1 MKERI
6 NLSTNIID
14 SDNTEAIIK
23 YTLDKLSK
31 SLATSLGPYGSNT
44 IIQDGYGNHSITKDG
59 YTIFKSIVMENDISR
74 TILDIFKTISLKLV
88 NEVGDASTSS
98 ILVACKLYNELS
110 DFKSTDSRLA
120 PKALCDILNA
130 IEEVLIDFIKEK
142 AVKIT
147 DDNFDVIAKIAA
159 ISNNN
164 DYKLGNLIYEIYS
177 KIGRDSFINIEKSSN
192 REDYY
197 EITDGYELLNGYV
210 DEKFVNEEKDQTFVG
225 ENPLI
230 FLSNSD
236 LREDDLDLLAKLSG
250 FALQEKKPLVII
262 AKGMSEEVYNFLAIN
277 KIRNKD
283 NYMVCPILVTLG
295 TQNREDSLVDL
306 SYYVSS
312 LGIYNKLETDPKSLQ
327 DKWFKS
333 YKEAQQYLGTCSK
346 IIVDSKR
353 TKFIESPKDTYSKD
367 QMKIRLEHI
376 KTKIDAI
383 KQKSEREENDLKLF
397 ELEKRYNKLKGSIAT
412 LYIGGNTELEKKN
425 KRYLIDDAV
434 HAVKSALDSGYI
446 IGGNLTIPTILSN
459 NFKEVIK
466 AVKENLPYEISDDI
480 IYSLVQSIM
489 DSFLY
494 SYKCVLRNSH
504 KFSNSQIKDILL
516 ECIVD
521 TKGRIYNLVTDRYED
536 ISETSVINSADTDIQ
551 ILHSVFSIIGLLV
564 TSNQFLSIT
573 AYSEEAFKEVQN
585 HF

>member
-74 TILDIFKTISLKLV
+74 TILDIFRTISLKLV

-110 DFKSTDSRLA
+110 DFKSNDSRLA

-236 LREDDLDLLAKLSG
+236 LREDDLELLAKLSG

-466 AVKENLPYEISDDI
+466 AVKENLSYEISDDI

-573 AYSEEAFKEVQN
+573 TYSEEAFKEVQN

>member
-31 SLATSLGPYGSNT
+31 SLSTSLGPYGSNT

-74 TILDIFKTISLKLV
+74 TVLDIFRTISLKLV

-120 PKALCDILNA
+120 PKVLCDILNA

-147 DDNFDVIAKIAA
+147 DDNFDVIAKIAV

-164 DYKLGNLIYEIYS
+164 DYRLGNLIYEIYS

-236 LREDDLDLLAKLSG
+236 LREDDLELLAKLSG

-277 KIRNKD
+277 KTRNKD
-283 NYMVCPILVTLG
+283 SYMVCPILVTLG

-312 LGIYNKLETDPKSLQ
+312 LGVYNKLETDPKSLHGL
-327 DKWFKS
+327 KLTKKLNSILEHVLKLLWIVRELSLLKV
-333 YKEAQQYLGTCSK
+333 LK
-346 IIVDSKR
+346 ILTV
-353 TKFIESPKDTYSKD
+353 
-367 QMKIRLEHI
+367 KIR
-376 KTKIDAI
+376 
-383 KQKSEREENDLKLF
+383 
-397 ELEKRYNKLKGSIAT
+397 
-412 LYIGGNTELEKKN
+412 
-425 KRYLIDDAV
+425 
-434 HAVKSALDSGYI
+434 
-446 IGGNLTIPTILSN
+446 
-459 NFKEVIK
+459 
-466 AVKENLPYEISDDI
+466 
-480 IYSLVQSIM
+480 
-489 DSFLY
+489 
-494 SYKCVLRNSH
+494 
-504 KFSNSQIKDILL
+504 
-516 ECIVD
+516 
-521 TKGRIYNLVTDRYED
+521 
-536 ISETSVINSADTDIQ
+536 
-551 ILHSVFSIIGLLV
+551 
-564 TSNQFLSIT
+564 
-573 AYSEEAFKEVQN
+573 
-585 HF
+585 